1 MSAGTLDMMALAFF
15 AMAGI
20 LLTLA
25 VVLYKVWDIRT
36 VRDVLSGRA
45 AGREIERMRGS
56 RPGAWGYAGRSR
68 RRCSCERG
76 ASVCGT
82 ADRGDDRGLEP
93 VGFRPWWD
101 CGIQLDGDATVHGDG
116 PVDTEGPVDREELV
130 DMERPVDDDVTSLL
144 RIRTAADPSD
154 DDGMPT
160 RMMRGTIQGTI
171 QGEKR

>member
-1 MSAGTLDMMALAFF
+1 MSAGTLDMMAVAFF

-82 ADRGDDRGLEP
+82 ADSGDDRGLEP

-116 PVDTEGPVDREELV
+116 PVD
-130 DMERPVDDDVTSLL
+130 DDVTSLL

-154 DDGMPT
+154 DDGMST
-160 RMMRGTIQGTI
+160 RMMQGTI